1 MAKGKGHARWTMSLF
16 RVFPEHP
23 LVTSTPTYWPER
35 HPSCE
40 GPWRGSTSHW
50 GRGSCMRSGFCYTDG
65 AMTLNP
71 PSPGSQENLPRVCAP
86 PIAVAGHDHYPP
98 PSMPPPAVLD
108 SLAAPPPARS
118 ARHVL
123 VYPPSA
129 PRLPYSQLLAHNV
142 NWRH

>member
-50 GRGSCMRSGFCYTDG
+50 GRGSRMRSGFCYTDG

-71 PSPGSQENLPRVCAP
+71 PSPGLRRIFQGSALRQLPWRAMTTIPHHPCHLQQCSTVWQLHP
-86 PIAVAGHDHYPP
+86 
-98 PSMPPPAVLD
+98 L
-108 SLAAPPPARS
+108 
-118 ARHVL
+118 HVL
-123 VYPPSA
+123 LVTCLFIPPSA